1 MPLTQEQ
8 QEYLQEWYEQ
18 TAREVRANLREMNLR
33 NWEEAREENDR
44 DPNPHYLPKANL
56 NPEIAS
62 QYIAEREAATKIHH
76 SYIPLMADQ
85 DQALMQFL
93 VQTSDTVAAE
103 AAQAQLNV
111 MIYQMMLD
119 QTDRDPR
126 RRELREEVR
135 RLNLREQDHMMERAE
150 TWNEVDTI
158 LWKLEGRIDPKYQ
171 LVTEDEYNALSQDQ
185 KASGIYSPHRPYGI
199 MEYVQNGPEEF
210 RTMTFG
216 DLLRTP
222 PSVQRNPETLE
233 MNFEENARF
242 NSRKFLSNMSKKN
255 PAPTPYQKDY
265 AMSVF
270 DNTFGGAFDKNQKKK
285 LEDAG
290 LSIYDMI
297 LIDGKSVK
305 ELYGEKY
312 RNLSPERQEEMFK
325 CEAVAAVMGSKLNV
339 AFTRVVENVRKERV
353 LAEPTAITRGGML
366 HDPEPTLG
374 QRFLNFF
381 HIKKYEPL
389 SQKMAEANTR
399 VQEARNEAR
408 ASGLFVKLGEE
419 RLERQYNRIAME
431 KNMKML
437 SGAHYDQEYR
447 QAFGVDFTG
456 SQSDPEI
463 GISGRILGT
472 AMTRA
477 TTPVAMVYAYML
489 NQGHRLADI
498 MDPDKLTEEKA
509 RVGRAI
515 KAELGT
521 PEGIGR
527 VLAESTKAFANL
539 DWSRELGYALGKD
552 LSTPEAMQ
560 QALTG
565 EKERVVALP
574 MIKKIYSESREIHQ
588 AVNSLYRYNKFSLSE
603 HMDEAAQEVM
613 TEGMSEDH
621 KKAFA
626 ALNANITTEDLQ
638 GRTNVDNFNKILM
651 AGTRLNYMMDYL
663 QSDAYVYGTDY
674 TPAGNSL
681 SDITE
686 KAVVLQDTFSRMS
699 MQTGET
705 LGKVSLPFNGYYS
718 KELKEN
724 HMEQFTDRQLT
735 EYLRDGKRS
744 AAAAQIEGA
753 LPDPAESRS
762 LIERYQEE
770 NVTQFRENNAAKI
783 REAVR
788 QKSEERQAAAAAQ
801 ARPEAAPVRVKSS
814 MNELMEEEVAENG
827 AKKEQPSRPRVRS
840 VSVSREKQPENER
853 SGEMVKKK
861 DDELTRR

>member
-18 TAREVRANLREMNLR
+18 TAREVRATLRELNLR
-33 NWEEAREENDR
+33 NWEEDREENDR

-62 QYIAEREAATKIHH
+62 QYIAEREAAAKMHH

-135 RLNLREQDHMMERAE
+135 RLNLQEQDHMRERAE
-150 TWNEVDTI
+150 TWNGVDTI

-171 LVTEDEYNALSQDQ
+171 LVTEDEYKAMSQDQ

-222 PSVQRNPETLE
+222 PSVQRTPETLE

-242 NSRKFLSNMSKKN
+242 NSRKFLSNMSKRN

-290 LSIYDMI
+290 LSVYDMI

-305 ELYGEKY
+305 QLYGEKY
-312 RNLSPERQEEMFK
+312 KDLSPERQEEMFK

-339 AFTRVVENVRKERV
+339 AFTRIVENERNERV
-353 LAEPTAITRGGML
+353 LAEPTVITRGGTL
-366 HDPEPTLG
+366 HDPRPTLG

-399 VQEARNEAR
+399 VQEAKEEAQ
-408 ASGLFVKLGEE
+408 ASGLFTNLGGE
-419 RLERQYNRIAME
+419 RLERQYNRLALK
-431 KNMKML
+431 KNMEAL
-437 SGAHYDQEYR
+437 SNVRYDQEYK
-447 QAFGVDFTG
+447 QAFGTDFTRNHL
-456 SQSDPEI
+456 DPEL
-463 GISGRILGT
+463 GISGKIIGNG
-472 AMTRA
+472 MGRA

-489 NQGHRLADI
+489 NQGYHLADI
-498 MDPDKLTEEKA
+498 MDPDKLLQEKKQM
-509 RVGRAI
+509 GEII
-515 KAELGT
+515 KDALKT
-521 PEGIGR
+521 PEGVGK

-539 DWSRELGYALGKD
+539 DWSKELGYALGKD

-603 HMDEAAQEVM
+603 HMDEAAQEVL

-651 AGTRLNYMMDYL
+651 AGARLNHMMDYL

-686 KAVVLQDTFSRMS
+686 KVVGLQDAFSRLS
-699 MQTGET
+699 EHTGET
-705 LGKVSLPFNGYYS
+705 LGKASLPFYEYYS
-718 KELKEN
+718 SALKEN
-724 HMEQFTDRQLT
+724 YMEQFTDRQLT

-753 LPDPAESRS
+753 LPDSVESQRV
-762 LIERYQEE
+762 IEHYQNEKVIQGEE
-770 NVTQFRENNAAKI
+770 NNMARI

-788 QKSEERQAAAAAQ
+788 LKNAERQTSASMQ
-801 ARPEAAPVRVKSS
+801 VNPEPVRTKSS
-814 MNELMEEEVAENG
+814 VKELQEEELAENG
-827 AKKEQPSRPRVRS
+827 VKRMPSSRS
-840 VSVSREKQPENER
+840 RTQSMSLSKNKSNEKPA
-853 SGEMVKKK
+853 EMVKKK
-861 DDELTRR
+861 DDELTRK